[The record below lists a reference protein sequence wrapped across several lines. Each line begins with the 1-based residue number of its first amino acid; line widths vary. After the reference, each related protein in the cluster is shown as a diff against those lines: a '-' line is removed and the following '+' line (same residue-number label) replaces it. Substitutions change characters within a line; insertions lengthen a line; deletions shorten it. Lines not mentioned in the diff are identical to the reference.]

1 MIVMKMK
8 LEFADWTPA
17 SARVKKVFERVTG
30 KAEDEGRK
38 SGLDE
43 SRLET
48 MSLGALLY
56 YALMGEG
63 IAL

>member
-8 LEFADWTPA
+8 MEFADWTPA

-30 KAEDEGRK
+30 KTEENRKGVTDEA
-38 SGLDE
+38 
-43 SRLET
+43 RLET

-56 YALMGEG
+56 YALMGEEM
-63 IAL
+63 AL